1 MTALRQAK
9 IAAIADD
16 IPLQEVVLGSESGK
30 LAVVG
35 WGSTFGAIHQAVK
48 RARREG
54 LDVSH
59 IQVRYL
65 SPLPKNLGELLG
77 NFEKIMVPEMN
88 TGQFINLIRAE
99 YLIDADGLNKV
110 AGQPFKIGEI
120 LAAIHEIFA
129 VLGRQP

>member
-1 MTALRQAK
+1 M
-9 IAAIADD
+9 
-16 IPLQEVVLGSESGK
+16 
-30 LAVVG
+30 
-35 WGSTFGAIHQAVK
+35 K